1 MNEDAVVNDIIPWLF
16 GFTLVAVLLLGIWQY
31 FRTRTAQRNN
41 SPAVH
46 GEVRA
51 DGTVTG
57 ERRAERH

>member
-1 MNEDAVVNDIIPWLF
+1 VGDIIPWLF
-16 GFTLVAVLLLGIWQY
+16 GFTLIAVLIIGIWQY
-31 FRTRTAQRNN
+31 FRTREAQRKN

-46 GEVRA
+46 GVTQE